1 MVQPQRCVRRVQ
13 DVRHHSP
20 VFVSSYQCSNVI
32 DVTRRTALAFRGFQR
47 QGRSTT
53 TETLRNSTG
62 DFSMNGM
69 PWNRVHWVMRR
80 VSRWALPLVLMLL
93 AAGCGVMRP
102 SVRPDTS
109 APPPAASSGPPPVSA
124 AVPAPQTATP
134 PPAAAARAAPD
145 ASSAAPIEVTPRIDR
160 INEGQPNAPY
170 VINGERYVPHN
181 QDVSMNQVGLASWYG
196 KPFHGRKTANGE
208 TYNMHRMTAAHKTM
222 PLPSYALV
230 RHRGNGKEIIV
241 RVNDRGPFIKGRV
254 IDLSY
259 AAAKALGIDGLG
271 PVEVVR
277 LTHEVIR
284 EGTWRT
290 PSLMAARTSARQT
303 ALAAARLGR
312 ASTGKAV
319 TVAAA
324 Q

>member
-1 MVQPQRCVRRVQ
+1 
-13 DVRHHSP
+13 
-20 VFVSSYQCSNVI
+20 
-32 DVTRRTALAFRGFQR
+32 
-47 QGRSTT
+47 
-53 TETLRNSTG
+53 
-62 DFSMNGM
+62 
-69 PWNRVHWVMRR
+69 
-80 VSRWALPLVLMLL
+80 MLL

-102 SVRPDTS
+102 SVRPDAGT
-109 APPPAASSGPPPVSA
+109 PPPAASGGPPPVTSPL
-124 AVPAPQTATP
+124 PAPQATSPP
-134 PPAAAARAAPD
+134 PPAATPRTAPD
-145 ASSAAPIEVTPRIDR
+145 ASITTPIEETPKIDR
-160 INEGQPNAPY
+160 INEGPPNAPY
-170 VINGERYVPHN
+170 LINGERYVPHN
-181 QDVSMNQVGLASWYG
+181 QDVAMNQVGLASWYG

-271 PVEVVR
+271 PVEVIR
-277 LTHEVIR
+277 LTHEMIR
-284 EGTWRT
+284 EGACRT
-290 PSLMAARTSARQT
+290 PNVMAARANARQT

-312 ASTGKAV
+312 ASKGQAV

-324 Q
+324 K